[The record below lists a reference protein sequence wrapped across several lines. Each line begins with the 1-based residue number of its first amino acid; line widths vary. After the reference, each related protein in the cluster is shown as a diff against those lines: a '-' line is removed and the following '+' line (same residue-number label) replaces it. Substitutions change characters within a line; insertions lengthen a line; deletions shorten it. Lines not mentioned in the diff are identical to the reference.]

1 MPTDSYPHITREYVY
16 PVIRNG
22 AAVVTD
28 GVEFALVTPG
38 TAPADGDW
46 TPAVIVDGKTAAWL
60 RDRTPGTVRL
70 FARIT
75 NGDQAI
81 VLAGPTLT
89 LT

>member
-1 MPTDSYPHITREYVY
+1 MPTDTYPHTTREYVY

-38 TAPADGDW
+38 TTPADTDW
-46 TPAVIVDGKTAAWL
+46 SAATIVDGKTAAWV
-60 RDRTPGTVRL
+60 RDRTPGSVRL

-75 NGDQAI
+75 DGDQRI